1 MDGDNILKFPAPKTV
16 AGARIAKMTTL
27 AEDISDLL
35 HGEFSHLDLG
45 ELLTL
50 IEDTSGKLYEMG
62 TLLVDDGNKGRLAIN
77 FLSIRKLII
86 EARKRLVERSQ
97 NGGR

>member
-16 AGARIAKMTTL
+16 TGARVAEMTTL

-62 TLLVDDGNKGRLAIN
+62 TLLVDDGNKDRLAIN

-86 EARKRLVERSQ
+86 EARKHLVESSP
-97 NGGR
+97 NGRR

>member
-16 AGARIAKMTTL
+16 TGARVTEMTTL

-50 IEDTSGKLYEMG
+50 IEDTSGKLYKMG
-62 TLLVDDGNKGRLAIN
+62 TLLVDDGNKDRLAIN
-77 FLSIRKLII
+77 LLSNRKLII
-86 EARKRLVERSQ
+86 EARKHLIESSP

>member
-1 MDGDNILKFPAPKTV
+1 MGGDNVLKFPAPRTSTD
-16 AGARIAKMTTL
+16 ARTTEITTL

-62 TLLVDDGNKGRLAIN
+62 TLLVDDGNKDRLAIN

-86 EARKRLVERSQ
+86 EARKRLVESSQ

>member
-1 MDGDNILKFPAPKTV
+1 MDGDNILKFPALKTV

-35 HGEFSHLDLG
+35 HGEFSRLDLG

-62 TLLVDDGNKGRLAIN
+62 TLLVDDGNKDRLAIN

-86 EARKRLVERSQ
+86 EARKRLVESSR

>member
-16 AGARIAKMTTL
+16 TGARVTEMTTL

-35 HGEFSHLDLG
+35 HGEFSYLDLG

-50 IEDTSGKLYEMG
+50 IGDTSGKLYEMG
-62 TLLVDDGNKGRLAIN
+62 TLLVDDGNKDRLAIN
-77 FLSIRKLII
+77 FLSVRKLII
-86 EARKRLVERSQ
+86 EARKRLVESSL

>member
-1 MDGDNILKFPAPKTV
+1 MDGDNIRKFPGPKSVT
-16 AGARIAKMTTL
+16 GAHVTEMTTL

-62 TLLVDDGNKGRLAIN
+62 TLLVDDGNKDRLAIN
-77 FLSIRKLII
+77 FLSVRKLII
-86 EARKRLVERSQ
+86 EARKRLVESSP